1 MATPTDIFNQFV
13 KGINTQ
19 NIDTMGLCMAS
30 DLAFTN
36 PENTIYKGKAAA
48 LEAWKAHFAH
58 FPDYQLHFTE
68 IHEAGTAVMAFGT
81 ALASAG
87 NKTIDNSFS
96 IPMAIKCSVTDDQIV
111 QWQMYADTLKPSQV
125 LDRTTPLAES
135 DKTKV
140 AGFGGVFFK
149 TKDTKATAAWYDK
162 HLGTRFGANS
172 WSTFKWRERQ
182 KPGVIGRT
190 EFSLFA
196 ENTDYFDPSPSTFMF
211 NFRVADL
218 DALIARLKAEGVQVV
233 GDTQLFEYGKFAWI
247 LDLDGNKI
255 ELWQPVD
262 EVLEAYEAQ

>member
-1 MATPTDIFNQFV
+1 MATPTDILKQFV

-19 NIDTMGLCMAS
+19 NTDTMSLC
-30 DLAFTN
+30 LANEHVYTN
-36 PENTIYKGKAAA
+36 SANITFKGKMAA
-48 LEAWKAHFAH
+48 LEAWKALFAQL
-58 FPDYQLHFTE
+58 PDYQINFTE
-68 IHEAGTAVMAFGT
+68 IHESGVTVMAFGT
-81 ALASAG
+81 AMASAG

-96 IPMAIKCSVTDDQIV
+96 IPMAIKCTLENEQIV
-111 QWQMYADTLKPSQV
+111 LCQIFADTLKPSQV
-125 LDRTTPLAES
+125 LDRTAPIDQA
-135 DKTKV
+135 DKLKV

-196 ENTDYFDPSPSTFMF
+196 EKTDYFDPSPNPFMF
-211 NFRVADL
+211 NFRVVDL
-218 DALIARLKAEGVQVV
+218 DALIAQLKADGVVII
-233 GDTQLFEYGKFAWI
+233 GDTQLFEYGKFAWV

-262 EVLEAYEAQ
+262 DVLEAYDAQ